1 MLSST
6 TLFAET
12 TSLVASEFFGFE
24 IRPGT
29 VVGNPRVFGNPILG
43 VADSGDCFRTCTG
56 VRRADTAAMREGER
70 EREREREMQVKN
82 NSY

>member
-12 TSLVASEFFGFE
+12 TSLVALEFFGFE

-43 VADSGDCFRTCTG
+43 VAESGDCFRTCTG
-56 VRRADTAAMREGER
+56 VRRADTAAMRARARVR
-70 EREREREMQVKN
+70 EREKQVKN